1 MTQRRSRA
9 VPVRRLAGV
18 AVMLFGVF
26 SLFGGLF
33 VPIRVILRDP
43 RVVPAP
49 ESWLTIWI
57 IAIGLLI
64 TVWPTRR
71 RSAGSGG

>member
-1 MTQRRSRA
+1 M
-9 VPVRRLAGV
+9 RRLAGV

-49 ESWLTIWI
+49 ESWLAIWI
-57 IAIGLLI
+57 IAMGLLI
-64 TVWPTRR
+64 AVWPTRR